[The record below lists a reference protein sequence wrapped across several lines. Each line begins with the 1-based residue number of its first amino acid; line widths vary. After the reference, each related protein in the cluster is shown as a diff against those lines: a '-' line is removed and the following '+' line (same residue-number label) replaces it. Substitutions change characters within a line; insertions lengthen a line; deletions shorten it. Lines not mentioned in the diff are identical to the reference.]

1 MFESEN
7 LQCSQMSGLKSYDA
21 SDSDGH
27 EDDKDHKDDKDEDD
41 NETE

>member
-1 MFESEN
+1 MFEAEN

-21 SDSDGH
+21 SDSYGNEDGKY
-27 EDDKDHKDDKDEDD
+27 DKDKGD